1 MRTLVIKGFFYLAGL
16 IVIAMGVTLT
26 IKSNLGAGAWDAVNV
41 GLTEQIGLTI
51 GTWVMVIGGF
61 LIVTNALIAKE
72 KPDLPAVIT
81 ILVLGKFI
89 DFWML
94 QVFDTLVLQAF
105 FMKLTTLILGIVII
119 AIGVSL
125 YLQPKFSLNPVD
137 GFMVALQKRFGYS
150 ITKAKTMTESFA
162 LVLALVLGGP
172 IGIGTIVI
180 LLGIGPCIQF
190 FDSKA
195 SYMMN
200 KLIAAE

>member
-61 LIVTNALIAKE
+61 LIVTNAWIAKE

-94 QVFDTLVLQAF
+94 QVFDHLVFQAF
-105 FMKLTTLILGIVII
+105 FMKLMTLILGIVII

-137 GFMVALQKRFGYS
+137 GFMVALQKRFGFS
-150 ITKAKTMTESFA
+150 ITKAKTLTESFA

-195 SYMMN
+195 NYMMN

>member
-105 FMKLTTLILGIVII
+105 FMKLITLILGIVII

>member
-81 ILVLGKFI
+81 ILVLGNFI

-94 QVFDTLVLQAF
+94 QVFDTLVLEAF
-105 FMKLTTLILGIVII
+105 FMKLITLILGIVII